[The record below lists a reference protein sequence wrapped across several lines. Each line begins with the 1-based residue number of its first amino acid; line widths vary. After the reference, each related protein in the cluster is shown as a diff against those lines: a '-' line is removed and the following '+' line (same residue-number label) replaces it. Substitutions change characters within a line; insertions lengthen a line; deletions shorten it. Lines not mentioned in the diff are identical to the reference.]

1 MCSSSEA
8 CACVAGGVG
17 GILGRLPELTLPQLP
32 APFRPPARAR
42 SSSFEV
48 LFLDAGLRI
57 TRGDRGELRVF
68 TRA

>member
-1 MCSSSEA
+1 M
-8 CACVAGGVG
+8 GGV
-17 GILGRLPELTLPQLP
+17 LGRLPELTLPQLP
-32 APFRPPARAR
+32 EPFRPQARMR

-48 LFLDAGLRI
+48 IFLDAGLRI

>member
-1 MCSSSEA
+1 MYM
-8 CACVAGGVG
+8 AGGVG

-32 APFRPPARAR
+32 APFRPPARTR

-48 LFLDAGLRI
+48 LFLDEGLRI
-57 TRGDRGELRVF
+57 TRGDRGELRIF